1 MSEMYHRGTGGWDG
15 PSIDSDGN
23 HLIREDESNTGQKI
37 LIKSKPYR
45 RFVVT
50 LDDGRVI
57 NDETDTE
64 TVTVYVVDG
73 LEVARGTDPR
83 EAAVLDYDGD
93 VTLTIDGVETT
104 KTLSNGTVSFD
115 VTTDKPAGSTIKVE
129 ADSLTDHPSESD
141 SVEIEVVSQ

>member
-1 MSEMYHRGTGGWDG
+1 MVDY
-15 PSIDSDGN
+15 
-23 HLIREDESNTGQKI
+23 IRNGDNIKI
-37 LIKSKPYR
+37 LKQSETGNEYSYPNGLLYR
-45 RFVVT
+45 VLIVACDNGVITNGSSNAEAVT
-50 LDDGRVI
+50 I
-57 NDETDTE
+57 S
-64 TVTVYVVDG
+64 VVDG
-73 LEVARGTDPR
+73 LEVARGTDPE
-83 EAAVLDYDGD
+83 EATVLDYDGD